1 MSARQAAIKRRS
13 NCPQSTCGGCNCKH
27 NKCKATCKDAHCVG
41 QLKLQRHSS
50 ASNSS
55 VSCCN
60 FSASCSSRCSDLSGS
75 HQLRRL
81 PLLLYAAPVLH
92 THTSIPLCCIG
103 CNKLKPLAL
112 ATLPCAVHVH
122 VPLSSPCQLP
132 LHRLPPLLACLCA
145 NHLCRVQ
152 ALRDS

>member
-27 NKCKATCKDAHCVG
+27 NKRKVTCKDAHCVG
-41 QLKLQRHSS
+41 QLKLQRISS

-81 PLLLYAAPVLH
+81 PLSVTLLQLH

-112 ATLPCAVHVH
+112 ATLPCAVHV
-122 VPLSSPCQLP
+122 PPSSPCQLP
-132 LHRLPPLLACLCA
+132 LHRLPPLLACPCA